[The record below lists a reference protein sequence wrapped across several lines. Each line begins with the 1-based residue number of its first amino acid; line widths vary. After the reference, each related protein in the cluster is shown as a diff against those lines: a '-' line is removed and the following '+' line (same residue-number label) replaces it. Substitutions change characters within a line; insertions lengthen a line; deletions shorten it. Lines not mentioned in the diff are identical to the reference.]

1 MNCFIRLSYTVA
13 IAAALAAGIA
23 TTGTALAQNRTVTD
37 RPVPPVR
44 APDMPRWITLG
55 THGGPI
61 SNTLR
66 SQPANA
72 LVDGRDVYLVDVG
85 DGTGQ
90 QLAKAGI
97 RLGQIK
103 AIFISHLHFDHTGGL
118 GAVLGLRLQ
127 TRQRGKLPIYGPP
140 GTKDL
145 VAGIVASMKPG
156 SIVGYGIAGQGYDDP
171 MGTVEVIE
179 VTDGQS
185 VAIGDMRVSV
195 RQNTHYDYPVGSD
208 MDRRFKS
215 VAFRF
220 NHPAR
225 SIVYTGDTGPSTAVE
240 ELAKGADLLVSEM
253 IDLEAVVAAIRR
265 NSPKA
270 DGPEVENAIEHLR
283 KHHLAPAEVGKLAK
297 KAGVKSVVI
306 THMAGDNVTSQDTM
320 RFMSKIVPEY
330 NGPVVIASDL
340 DKY

>member
-1 MNCFIRLSYTVA
+1 MNRSISLAC
-13 IAAALAAGIA
+13 AAAMIVSLATGV
-23 TTGTALAQNRTVTD
+23 TTTSPALAQDRIVSDRPD
-37 RPVPPVR
+37 RPVA

-55 THGGPI
+55 THGGPV
-61 SNTLR
+61 SNPLR

-72 LVDGRDVYLVDVG
+72 LVIDRDVYLVDVG

-90 QLAKAGI
+90 QLAKASI

-103 AIFISHLHFDHTGGL
+103 GIFISHLHFDHIGGL

-127 TRQRGKLPIYGPP
+127 TRQPGKLPIYGPP
-140 GTKDL
+140 GTKEL
-145 VAGIVASMKPG
+145 VAGLVASMKPS
-156 SIVGYGIAGQGYDDP
+156 SIVGYGIVGQGYDDP

-179 VTDGQS
+179 VTGDQS
-185 VAIGDMRVSV
+185 LPLGSMTVKV
-195 RQNTHYDYPVGSD
+195 RQNTHYDYAPGSD

-220 NHPAR
+220 DHPAR

-265 NSPKA
+265 NSPNA
-270 DGPEVENAIEHLR
+270 NAPQIENAIEHLR
-283 KHHLAPAEVGKLAK
+283 KHHLAPADVGRLAK
-297 KAGVKSVVI
+297 KAGVKSVVV
-306 THMAGDNVTSQDTM
+306 THLAGDNVTSLDAM
-320 RFMSKIVPEY
+320 RFMSKIAPEF
-330 NGPVVIASDL
+330 NGPVVIANDL